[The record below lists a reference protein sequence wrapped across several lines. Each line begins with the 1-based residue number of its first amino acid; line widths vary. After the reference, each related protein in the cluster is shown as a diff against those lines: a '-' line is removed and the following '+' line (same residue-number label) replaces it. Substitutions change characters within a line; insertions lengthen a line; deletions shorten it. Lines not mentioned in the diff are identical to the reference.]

1 MQNGINGGKLIDVNQ
16 RLPAGD
22 YVLGTDDEEL
32 KRLGVQHLIWRPRVM
47 DAWRRAGFN
56 AGQHI
61 LDVGCGPG
69 YATVDLGSIV
79 GGEGRVT
86 AVDRSPRFLTHA
98 ARAVETAG
106 LDNVDFAERDL
117 DASPLPAVQADGA
130 WCRWVFCFV
139 SKPRELLRSI
149 GASMK
154 PGGKLVVYE
163 YFDYATW
170 KLIPRSVAFEKFVD
184 AVMKSWR
191 HTGGEP
197 NIAIDL
203 VSWLPEEGFEIVELR
218 PHVDVVSPVDS
229 IWQWP
234 SSFVEVGLAR
244 LVELGHLTEEESN
257 SARRAF
263 ADAEANP
270 DSRLITPAVLEIIA
284 RRV

>member
-1 MQNGINGGKLIDVNQ
+1 LQIGINGAKLIDVNQ
-16 RLPAGD
+16 PLPAGD

-69 YATVDLGSIV
+69 YATLDLASIV
-79 GGEGRVT
+79 ERAGRVT

-98 ARAVETAG
+98 TRAAQAAG

-117 DASPLPAVQADGA
+117 DASLLPAVNADGA
-130 WCRWVFCFV
+130 WCRWVFAFL
-139 SKPRELLRSI
+139 SKPRELIRSI
-149 GASMK
+149 SASVK
-154 PGGKLVVYE
+154 PGGKLVIYE

-170 KLIPRSVAFEKFVD
+170 KLVPRSGAFEKFVE

-197 NIAIDL
+197 DIAIDL
-203 VSWLPEEGFEIVELR
+203 ISWLPEEGFEIVELR
-218 PHVDVVSPVDS
+218 PFVDVVSPVDA

-234 SSFVEVGLAR
+234 SSFVEVGLTR
-244 LVELGHLTEEESN
+244 LVELGHLDAKEAN
-257 SARRAF
+257 AARRAF
-263 ADAEANP
+263 ADAESNP

>member
-1 MQNGINGGKLIDVNQ
+1 MNE

-47 DAWRRAGFN
+47 DAWRRAGFS
-56 AGQHI
+56 AGQHM

-69 YATVDLGSIV
+69 YATLDLASIV
-79 GGEGRVT
+79 GRDGRVT
-86 AVDRSPRFLTHA
+86 AVDRSPRFLSHA
-98 ARAVETAG
+98 ARAVKAAG
-106 LDNVDFAERDL
+106 LDNVDFEERDL
-117 DASPLPAVQADGA
+117 DASELPAVNADGA
-130 WCRWVFCFV
+130 WCRWVFAFL

-149 GASMK
+149 AASTK
-154 PGGKLVVYE
+154 PGGKLVIYE

-170 KLIPRSVAFEKFVD
+170 RLVPRSPAFETFVK

-197 NIAIDL
+197 DIAIDL
-203 VSWLPEEGFEIVELR
+203 LSWLPEDGFEIEELR
-218 PHVDVVSPVDS
+218 PFVDVVSPVDS
-229 IWQWP
+229 RWQWP
-234 SSFVEVGLAR
+234 SSFVEVGLSR
-244 LVELGHLTEEESN
+244 LVDLGHLGADEAN
-257 SARRAF
+257 AARKAF

-270 DSRLITPAVLEIIA
+270 DARLVTPAVLEIVA